1 MKTISLRALSPCFLA
16 LFLYANTLDYDFS
29 YDDRGIV
36 LENSDIQLLNW
47 SRLLASSYWGESED
61 GLYRPLTMLSYGVN
75 QFFDG
80 GARYFHAVNAA
91 LHAVNVFLLYLF
103 VGRHIGDKHALWTAL
118 CFAANPLLSEAV
130 ASIVGRAELLS
141 FCFGLMGWIVWD
153 IAKEKERIYWLLVA
167 GVILLLSQ
175 LAKETGVVF
184 AVAILVADWKRE
196 APFVA
201 TALIPLVAC
210 CSGLLLKL
218 WAIGTLSP
226 RAIGFIDNPLAYAD
240 AAVRMANGLAIYIR
254 YLIKI
259 VYPWHLSADYSFD
272 QISVIDRWYA
282 GEVWLALALLC
293 SILFFLLRWCRR
305 NPFALRWTVAASL
318 SLFIVSSI
326 PTASSTIFAER
337 LLYFPTA
344 FYALLLSDFIL
355 RMRLGQ
361 NNFLLIALVGGCALL
376 TLDRIRVWENDS
388 ALFRSAVQTSPRSAR
403 SHYGLGVSLHRASQW
418 GPALASY
425 DKALEIYPRY
435 ADAQYNRAALLL
447 GQGKLEEAYKAYGEV
462 VEWNPGYVK
471 ARRALAL
478 IEIERGQIEKGIERL
493 YELARQAS
501 GAEEAYESLVLVLLQ
516 LGRQD
521 EAERVWADGVRALP
535 DNTLL
540 QALRSRVARHE

>member
-1 MKTISLRALSPCFLA
+1 MKAKSLAALFPCFLA

-36 LENSDIQLLNW
+36 IENSDIQLLNW
-47 SRLLASSYWGESED
+47 SRLISSSYWGESGD
-61 GLYRPLTMLSYGVN
+61 GLYRPLTMLSYGAN

-80 GARYFHAVNAA
+80 NARYFHAVNAA
-91 LHAVNVFLLYLF
+91 LHAVNTFLLYLL
-103 VGRHIGDKHALWTAL
+103 VCRHMGAKRAFWTAL

-130 ASIVGRAELLS
+130 ASVVGRAELLS
-141 FCFGLMGWIVWD
+141 FCFGVLGWLVWD
-153 IAKEKERIYWLLVA
+153 IAKEKESSYWPLVA
-167 GVILLLSQ
+167 GVIFLLAQ
-175 LAKETGVVF
+175 LAKETGIVF
-184 AVAILVADWKRE
+184 AVAVLVADWKRKP
-196 APFVA
+196 PFVFA
-201 TALIPLVAC
+201 SLIPLVAC

-218 WAIGTLSP
+218 WAIGTLGP
-226 RAIGFIDNPLAYAD
+226 RVIGFIDNPLAYTD
-240 AAVRMANGLAIYIR
+240 DLVRMANGVAIYIR

-259 VYPWHLSADYSFD
+259 AYPWPLSADYSFD
-272 QISVIDRWYA
+272 QFPVVSRWYA
-282 GEVWLALALLC
+282 GEIWLALALLC
-293 SILFFLLRWCRR
+293 SVLFFTLLWCRS
-305 NPFALRWTVAASL
+305 NPFVMRWAVATGL

-337 LLYFPTA
+337 LLYFPAA
-344 FYALLLSDFIL
+344 FYALLLGEYIL
-355 RMRLGQ
+355 RMRVGQ
-361 NNFLLIALVGGCALL
+361 NHFLLIAFVGVCALL
-376 TLDRIRVWENDS
+376 TLDRIRVWENDN

-403 SHYGLGVSLHRASQW
+403 VHYGLGVSLHRSSQW
-418 GPALASY
+418 SSALASY

-447 GQGKLEEAYKAYGEV
+447 GQGKLEEAYKAYSEV

-478 IEIERGQIEKGIERL
+478 IEIERGQIEKGIDRL
-493 YELARQAS
+493 YQLADRAS

-535 DNTLL
+535 GNTLL
-540 QALRSRVARHE
+540 QALRSRVVRRE